1 VYLLVESATVF
12 LEVVESMDA
21 SNSVEW
27 NSDVKNEA
35 SPAEEKVASEWEWG
49 SVDGDGGGQ

>member
-1 VYLLVESATVF
+1 VYLLVESATVL

-27 NSDVKNEA
+27 NSDVENEA
-35 SPAEEKVASEWEWG
+35 SPAQKEVASEWEWG
-49 SVDGDGGGQ
+49 SVNGDGGGH